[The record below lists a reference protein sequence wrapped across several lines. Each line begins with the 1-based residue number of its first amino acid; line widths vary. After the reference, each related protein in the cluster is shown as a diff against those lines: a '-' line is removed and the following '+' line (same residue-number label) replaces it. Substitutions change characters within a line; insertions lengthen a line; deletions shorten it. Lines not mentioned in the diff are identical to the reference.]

1 MQKKDLIILV
11 ADKNT
16 EFLLQGL
23 LPRLPKILSTKEFT
37 FDIKIH
43 PLRDAGVRIG
53 SIDFL
58 RPFITNYD
66 YAIVL
71 FDYEGSRTQISQAI
85 LTQKMQ
91 DELDING
98 WQNRNVVIII
108 EPEIENWIWVN
119 SPHLAHEIDWEDMST
134 LENWL
139 IEKGFKN
146 ENDIKPLCPKEAFE
160 DALKEKQK
168 PRSSAIYKNIAQ
180 KASFK
185 GCIDSNFDKFK
196 TTIQKWF

>member
-16 EFLLQGL
+16 QFLLDGL

-37 FDIKIH
+37 FDMKIH
-43 PLRDAGVRIG
+43 PLRDAGVRAG
-53 SIDFL
+53 SSDFL

-71 FDYEGSRTQISQAI
+71 FDYEGSGDQTSQPQ
-85 LTQKMQ
+85 LVQKMEN
-91 DELDING
+91 ELDING
-98 WQNRNVVIII
+98 WQNRNAVIII

-119 SPHLAHEIDWEDMST
+119 SPHLAQETEWEDMPT
-134 LENWL
+134 LDNWL
-139 IEKGFKN
+139 IQKGFKN
-146 ENDIKPLCPKEAFE
+146 QNDIKPPRPKEAFE
-160 DALKEKQK
+160 EALKEKQI

-185 GCIDSNFDKFK
+185 GCIDLNFEKFK
-196 TTIQKWF
+196 NTIQKWF